1 MINFSEKIKSLRQ
14 QNHLT
19 QAALA
24 QKLSVTKSV
33 VSAYEND
40 LRRPSYEVLVQLAR
54 IFNVT
59 TDYLLGIEHKS
70 SIDLSGLTETEKTAL
85 LNLINA
91 MRKK

>member
-14 QNHLT
+14 QNNLT
-19 QAALA
+19 QAVLA
-24 QKLSVTKSV
+24 KKLGVTKSI

-40 LRRPSYEVLVQLAR
+40 LRRPSYEVLIQLAR

-59 TDYLLGIEHKS
+59 TDQLLGVEQKS
-70 SIDLSGLTETEKTAL
+70 GVDLSGLTDSEKTAL

-91 MRKK
+91 MRKN

>member
-14 QNHLT
+14 QNNLT
-19 QAALA
+19 QATLA
-24 QKLSVTKSV
+24 QKLGVTKSV
-33 VSAYEND
+33 ISAYEND

-70 SIDLSGLTETEKTAL
+70 NIDLSGLTDTEKTAL
-85 LNLINA
+85 LNLIHA
-91 MRKK
+91 MKKR

>member
-14 QNHLT
+14 QNNLT
-19 QAALA
+19 QAVLA
-24 QKLSVTKSV
+24 KKLGVTKSI

-40 LRRPSYEVLVQLAR
+40 LRRPSYEVLIQLAR

-59 TDYLLGIEHKS
+59 TDYLLGVEQKS
-70 SIDLSGLTETEKTAL
+70 GVDLSGLTDSEKTAL

-91 MRKK
+91 MRKN

>member
-14 QNHLT
+14 QNNLT

-24 QKLSVTKSV
+24 QKLGVTKSI

-59 TDYLLGIEHKS
+59 TDYLLGMEQKS
-70 SIDLSGLTETEKTAL
+70 GIDLSGLTDAEKTAL
-85 LNLINA
+85 LSLINA